1 MLHEISLNINGETY
15 PVVVKSHDTLVRV
28 LREQL
33 GLTGTKIGC
42 GNGECGACTVLF
54 DGAPVNSCMMLAVEA
69 QGHRIET
76 VEGLSQGGDLHPL
89 QKAFVE
95 HNAVQ
100 CGFCTSG
107 MLMSAKALLER
118 NSHPTEQEVREALV
132 GNLCRCTGY
141 IRIVDAVLDV
151 AEAGS

>member
-1 MLHEISLNINGETY
+1 MLHEMSLNINGETY

-33 GLTGTKIGC
+33 GLTGTKVGC

-54 DGAPVNSCMMLAVEA
+54 DGAPVNSCMVLAVEA

>member
-1 MLHEISLNINGETY
+1 MLHEITLNINGETY

-54 DGAPVNSCMMLAVEA
+54 DGVPVNSCMVLAVEA
-69 QGHRIET
+69 QGHCIET
-76 VEGLSQGGDLHPL
+76 VEGLSKGGDLHPL

-107 MLMSAKALLER
+107 MLMSAKALLKR
-118 NSHPTEQEVREALV
+118 NPHPTEQEVREALV

-151 AEAGS
+151 AEAGD

>member
-33 GLTGTKIGC
+33 GLTGTKVGC

-54 DGAPVNSCMMLAVEA
+54 DGAPVNSCMVLAVEA
-69 QGHRIET
+69 QDHRIET
-76 VEGLSQGGDLHPL
+76 VEGLSQGGDLHSL

>member
-42 GNGECGACTVLF
+42 GNGECGACTVLL
-54 DGAPVNSCMMLAVEA
+54 DGAPVNSCMVLAVEA

>member
-33 GLTGTKIGC
+33 GLTGTKVGC

-54 DGAPVNSCMMLAVEA
+54 DGAPVNSCMVLAVEA

>member
-42 GNGECGACTVLF
+42 GNGECGACTVLL
-54 DGAPVNSCMMLAVEA
+54 DGAPVNSCMVLAVEA

-118 NSHPTEQEVREALV
+118 NAHPTEQEVREALV